1 MVAIFSFIY
10 FVFVMTDMMFMYV
23 FVGILFVLVVFCFA
37 MGLEK
42 MIKLLLGNYL
52 LILLILATNQSLVL
66 LMDFLQKTP
75 TLVFAWF
82 TFGSIASFLL
92 QWKMTFMLLLYLG
105 FFFLIYYKSKIRIV
119 LPMDDIVQKILYI
132 ALVPLTVV
140 WIIFALVIVFLGT
153 SLFDPAALLN
163 LATQLPQNPIISQA
177 VYLMPVWI
185 FIHALCTILLTSE
198 IKIQIKTGD

>member
-66 LMDFLQKTP
+66 LMDFLQKKETP
-75 TLVFAWF
+75 KKKLKAAFDDFFETIDETIKQLGISVEDLTISILRDRGRELAESYQTLFKIMVDL
-82 TFGSIASFLL
+82 IA
-92 QWKMTFMLLLYLG
+92 KG
-105 FFFLIYYKSKIRIV
+105 YKRYPDLSR
-119 LPMDDIVQKILYI
+119 
-132 ALVPLTVV
+132 
-140 WIIFALVIVFLGT
+140 
-153 SLFDPAALLN
+153 
-163 LATQLPQNPIISQA
+163 
-177 VYLMPVWI
+177 
-185 FIHALCTILLTSE
+185 
-198 IKIQIKTGD
+198 

>member
-75 TLVFAWF
+75 TLVFA
-82 TFGSIASFLL
+82 
-92 QWKMTFMLLLYLG
+92 
-105 FFFLIYYKSKIRIV
+105 
-119 LPMDDIVQKILYI
+119 
-132 ALVPLTVV
+132 
-140 WIIFALVIVFLGT
+140 
-153 SLFDPAALLN
+153 
-163 LATQLPQNPIISQA
+163 
-177 VYLMPVWI
+177 
-185 FIHALCTILLTSE
+185 
-198 IKIQIKTGD
+198 